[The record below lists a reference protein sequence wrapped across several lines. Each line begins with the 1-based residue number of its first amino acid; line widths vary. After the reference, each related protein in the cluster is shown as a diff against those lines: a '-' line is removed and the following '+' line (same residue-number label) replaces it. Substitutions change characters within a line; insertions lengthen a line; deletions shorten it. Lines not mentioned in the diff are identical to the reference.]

1 MKKKKKGQENI
12 WYLVAMILTVLVIIG
27 AAILIV
33 KLGLFEKI
41 RLLPVFGGDDVKR
54 PVLIDDLSEDIVP
67 EENLQPSIPEGVVS
81 YSNEKKCGITAYTED
96 DYYHEMLSNS
106 QYKTQYY
113 LKEGNKI
120 KRKDIGLFG
129 VDRFDADNEVGILET
144 VDDASQVNIYIDE
157 IRDLKTGDF
166 LLKLDGSVVVPGQ
179 VSGKENFYC
188 GVLDENGCPEGC
200 YQEQAHVSCEVRGD
214 GKGECNLGF
223 DVLTFLENKELSNY
237 VCEQGCGVSSV
248 CEGTHSKN
256 SRHYKGQAVDI
267 GCGGDVDKMNLIK
280 TKIKELYPSITV
292 PSPDSKCKFDCNGN
306 EPCCEI
312 HGDSDSTPC
321 GNQHVHCQFQAT
333 ANLANL
339 PGPAT
344 IGYEDISSDDI
355 SGVMKFVKD
364 NKGISDGT
372 TKRGCDYDVSNPIIY
387 AQLIEKYSK
396 KINAPSLMVLALMI
410 QEGGC
415 NQAAVNNNAD
425 GSEDVGVMQVNSNTF
440 NVLCKDKNVL
450 GVSIGSIDDIKGSGE
465 GKTEKNIA
473 CAMVILQEKYKTVGD
488 SGKEKVYENS
498 VKDNCKDAANQELY
512 LTYSGWLAVL
522 RYYNGLD
529 CPDTKADYVEKVSN
543 IHNNLY
549 DEIKRMKETA

>member
-1 MKKKKKGQENI
+1 MRKGELSI
-12 WYLVAMILTVLVIIG
+12 WQLVLMFLMLLVI
-27 AAILIV
+27 
-33 KLGLFEKI
+33 LGSVIMIIKFDLFGYIK
-41 RLLPVFGGDDVKR
+41 LLPVFGGDDVKR
-54 PVLIDDLSEDIVP
+54 PVLIDDLPEDIVP
-67 EENLQPSIPEGVVS
+67 EENLQPSIPDEIIS

-96 DYYHEMLSNS
+96 DYYHEVLSYNS
-106 QYKTQYY
+106 QYKTPYY
-113 LKEGNKI
+113 IKEGNKI

-129 VDRFDADNEVGILET
+129 VDRLDGDNEVGSLET
-144 VDDASQVNIYIDE
+144 VDDASRVFIYSNYLEDVE
-157 IRDLKTGDF
+157 PKDF
-166 LLKLDGSVVVPGQ
+166 LYKLDGSVIVPGQ
-179 VSGKENFYC
+179 VSGKETFYC

-200 YQEQAHVSCEVRGD
+200 YQEQAQVSCEVRGD

-223 DVLTFLENKELSNY
+223 DVLTFLENKELSSY
-237 VCEQGCGVSSV
+237 VCSLGCGVSSV

-267 GCGGDVDKMNLIK
+267 GCGQDVDKMNLIK
-280 TKIKELYPSITV
+280 TKIKELYSSITI

-333 ANLANL
+333 ANLVNL
-339 PGPAT
+339 RAA
-344 IGYEDISSDDI
+344 IVNYEDISSDDI
-355 SGVMKFVKD
+355 SSVMKFVKE
-364 NKGISDGT
+364 NKGISDGNV
-372 TKRGCDYDVSNPIIY
+372 KRGCDYDINNPIIY

-415 NQAAVNNNAD
+415 NQEAVNNNED
-425 GSEDVGVMQVNSNTF
+425 GSEDVGLMQVNSNTF
-440 NVLCKDKNVL
+440 NVLCKDKTIL

-465 GKTEKNIA
+465 GKSEKNIA
-473 CAMVILQEKYKTVGD
+473 CGMAILQEKYKTVGD
-488 SGKEKVYENS
+488 SGKEQIYENS
-498 VKDNCKDAANQELY
+498 VKNNCKDVANQELY
-512 LTYSGWLAVL
+512 LTYSGWLAAL

-529 CPDTKADYVEKVSN
+529 CPDTKADYVEKISN

-549 DEIKRMKETA
+549 DEIKRMKEIA